1 LLAILAHNSPLRPVH
16 AIRRLWLCSR
26 TLLHRVAAKGK
37 YEFVRL
43 LVANGADAAALDENG
58 CGFRQFLLAHRRR
71 THVTAGQSKWA
82 VESSC
87 TRLSRKLDYRNK
99 GTGTDNRNESTDNR
113 NERTRPLFRKT
124 PRDFAGIEVRHFDS
138 DENFPDALAAFD
150 AALEVRR
157 LSSIV
162 RCQQ

>member
-1 LLAILAHNSPLRPVH
+1 MSLLG
-16 AIRRLWLCSR
+16 SR
-26 TLLHRVAAKGK
+26 
-37 YEFVRL
+37 
-43 LVANGADAAALDENG
+43 N
-58 CGFRQFLLAHRRR
+58 
-71 THVTAGQSKWA
+71 GQSK
-82 VESSC
+82 VVVVC
-87 TRLSRKLDYRNK
+87 TRLSRKLDTRNK
-99 GTGTDNRNESTDNR
+99 GTGTDNRNKSTDNR

-157 LSSIV
+157 LSPIV

>member
-1 LLAILAHNSPLRPVH
+1 MSLLG
-16 AIRRLWLCSR
+16 SR
-26 TLLHRVAAKGK
+26 
-37 YEFVRL
+37 
-43 LVANGADAAALDENG
+43 N
-58 CGFRQFLLAHRRR
+58 
-71 THVTAGQSKWA
+71 GQSK
-82 VESSC
+82 VVVVC
-87 TRLSRKLDYRNK
+87 TRLSRKLDTRNK
-99 GTGTDNRNESTDNR
+99 GTGTDNRNESTDNRNKSTDNR

-162 RCQQ
+162 HCQQ

>member
-1 LLAILAHNSPLRPVH
+1 MTPLALQPNTSAP
-16 AIRRLWLCSR
+16 RRR
-26 TLLHRVAAKGK
+26 EGQVRVRAAARGQRRRRCRVRR
-37 YEFVRL
+37 ERVRL
-43 LVANGADAAALDENG
+43 STVLNSYM
-58 CGFRQFLLAHRRR
+58 AHRRR

-99 GTGTDNRNESTDNR
+99 GTGTDNRNK
-113 NERTRPLFRKT
+113 RTRPLFRKT

-138 DENFPDALAAFD
+138 DENFTDALAAFD

-157 LSSIV
+157 LSPII

>member
-1 LLAILAHNSPLRPVH
+1 LILA
-16 AIRRLWLCSR
+16 
-26 TLLHRVAAKGK
+26 
-37 YEFVRL
+37 
-43 LVANGADAAALDENG
+43 
-58 CGFRQFLLAHRRR
+58 
-71 THVTAGQSKWA
+71 
-82 VESSC
+82 
-87 TRLSRKLDYRNK
+87 K
-99 GTGTDNRNESTDNR
+99 GTGTDNRNKSTDNRNKSTDNRNKSTDNR

-157 LSSIV
+157 LSPIV